1 MKRESII
8 IPAKYK
14 EPFLSLDG
22 YTFTAL
28 IAQQERKFIIVQY
41 CDAWIIFDAKNGHP
55 YGNILGIDKNLILPE
70 LRITLE
76 KKSRELID
84 EINNVYKP
92 GSLQCRIKAS
102 DLNLFSN
109 PELNHKQ

>member
-41 CDAWIIFDAKNGHP
+41 YDAWCLLDAKNGHP
-55 YGNILGIDKNLILPE
+55 YGTILGIDKNLSLSE

-84 EINNVYKP
+84 EINSVYKP
-92 GSLQCRIKAS
+92 DSLQSRIRAS
-102 DLNLFSN
+102 DENLFSN